1 MRIGVIGA
9 GAIGRY
15 LIEAVR
21 AGRAGDHEIV
31 VVGDI
36 VPGLSLD
43 GVPYT
48 TDIRSLPSY
57 GLDLVVEAAAQA
69 AAREYAVPMLEAGL
83 DVMIMSVG
91 ALADEAFAERL
102 RETARRVGRRV
113 YIPSGALG
121 GLDAVKAGLLS
132 GLESVELVSTKP
144 PVALQ
149 GAAYFDTH
157 PVDWDAIRGPTVVY
171 EGPAAEAV
179 GYFPQN
185 VNVAAVLSLAGVGPH
200 KTRVRVVADPTA
212 TTNQHSVRV
221 KGGFGTLEVNL
232 SNLPT
237 PENPK
242 TSWLAALAAVAMLR
256 RLADPF
262 QIGQ

>member
-15 LIEAVR
+15 LVQAVR
-21 AGRAGDHEIV
+21 SGQAGDHEIV
-31 VVGDI
+31 VVGDVI
-36 VPGLSLD
+36 PNGAID
-43 GVPYT
+43 GIPYT
-48 TDIRSLPSY
+48 TDVASLPSH

-69 AAREYAVPMLEAGL
+69 AARQHVVPMLEAGV
-83 DVMIMSVG
+83 DVMVMSVG
-91 ALADEAFAERL
+91 ALADEGFYEQVRAAASR
-102 RETARRVGRRV
+102 AGRRV

-121 GLDAVKAGLLS
+121 GLDAVKAAAVAGLD
-132 GLESVELVSTKP
+132 SVELITTKP
-144 PVALQ
+144 PIAIKD
-149 GAAYFDTH
+149 AAYFQDH
-157 PVDWDAIRGPTVVY
+157 PVDWDAITSPTVVY

-185 VNVAAVLSLAGVGPH
+185 VNVAAVLSLAGIGPQR
-200 KTRVRVVADPTA
+200 TRVRVVADPA
-212 TTNQHSVRV
+212 STTNQHMVRV
-221 KGGFGTLEVNL
+221 RGGFGEMEVRL

-256 RLADPF
+256 RLADPV
-262 QIGQ
+262 QLGQ

>member
-1 MRIGVIGA
+1 
-9 GAIGRY
+9 
-15 LIEAVR
+15 
-21 AGRAGDHEIV
+21 
-31 VVGDI
+31 
-36 VPGLSLD
+36 
-43 GVPYT
+43 
-48 TDIRSLPSY
+48 
-57 GLDLVVEAAAQA
+57 
-69 AAREYAVPMLEAGL
+69 
-83 DVMIMSVG
+83 
-91 ALADEAFAERL
+91 
-102 RETARRVGRRV
+102 
-113 YIPSGALG
+113 
-121 GLDAVKAGLLS
+121 
-132 GLESVELVSTKP
+132 VSTKP
-144 PVALQ
+144 PIALQ

-157 PVDWDAIRGPTVVY
+157 PVDWDAVTGPTVVY

-185 VNVAAVLSLAGVGPH
+185 VNVAAVLSLAGIGPH
-200 KTRVRVVADPTA
+200 ETKVRVVADPAA

-256 RLADPF
+256 RIADPF

>member
-15 LIEAVR
+15 LIQALR
-21 AGRAGDHEIV
+21 TGKAGDHELV

-36 VPGLSLD
+36 IPNVDLD

-48 TDIRSLPSY
+48 TDVSSLPSH

-69 AAREYAVPMLEAGL
+69 AARQHAVPMLQAGV

-91 ALADEAFAERL
+91 ALADEGFYEQIRSA
-102 RETARRVGRRV
+102 ARKAGRRV

-121 GLDAVKAGLLS
+121 GLDAVKAAAIAGLD
-132 GLESVELVSTKP
+132 SVELITTKP
-144 PVALQ
+144 PIAIKD
-149 GAAYFDTH
+149 AAYFQEH
-157 PVDWDAIRGPTVVY
+157 PVDWDAITSPTVVY
-171 EGPAAEAV
+171 EGPAIEAV

-185 VNVAAVLSLAGVGPH
+185 VNVAAVLSLAGLGPRE
-200 KTRVRVVADPTA
+200 TRVRVVADPA
-212 TTNQHSVRV
+212 STTNQHMVRV
-221 KGGFGTLEVNL
+221 RGGFGEMEVRL

-256 RLADPF
+256 RLADPI

>member
-1 MRIGVIGA
+1 MRLGVIGA

-15 LIEAVR
+15 LVAAVQ
-21 AGRAGDHEIV
+21 AGQAGDHEVRV
-31 VVGDI
+31 VAVRRPSGALEGI
-36 VPGLSLD
+36 PV
-43 GVPYT
+43 T
-48 TDIRSLPSY
+48 TDPLTLPRFEI
-57 GLDLVVEAAAQA
+57 DLAVEAAGQA
-69 AAREYAVPMLEAGL
+69 AVRECAIPLLEAGL

-91 ALADEAFAERL
+91 ALADEALAERV
-102 RETARRVGRRV
+102 RAAARRAGRRV

-121 GLDAVKAGLLS
+121 GLDAVKAAALS
-132 GLESVELVSTKP
+132 GLDSVELISTKP
-144 PVALQ
+144 PAALQ

-157 PVDWDAIRGPTVVY
+157 PVDWDRVTGPTVVY

-185 VNVAAVLSLAGVGPH
+185 VNVAAVLSLAGIGPH
-200 KTRVRVVADPTA
+200 RTRVRVVADPAA

-221 KGGFGTLEVNL
+221 RGGFGTLEVNL
-232 SNLPT
+232 SNVPT

-256 RLADPF
+256 RIGDPF